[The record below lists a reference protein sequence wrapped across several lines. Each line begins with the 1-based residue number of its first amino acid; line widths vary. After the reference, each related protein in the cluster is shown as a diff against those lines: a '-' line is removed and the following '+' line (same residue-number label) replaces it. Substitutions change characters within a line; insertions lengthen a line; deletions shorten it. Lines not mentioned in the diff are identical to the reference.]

1 MKESE
6 SHSLEII
13 MLATI
18 SVRTYMAYPTYA
30 AGWYSSHNYEHKS
43 HGCNRD
49 ESKNCA
55 ADYET
60 GRHKPCRRC
69 RTRIYC
75 AKACGNTLQYQDGKK
90 GNPCAGA
97 DSQIYAKET
106 GGKTGFVCLY
116 NNVTANFLKKM
127 STNHIATHGG
137 IKGGPST
144 YKQLL
149 IGHNKTLDNKKNY
162 SSKGKGFCEQTK
174 NLDQVIHQ
182 NGDTCY
188 RYLAKEVNEATAKQK
203 ATDFCKSRPSAIK
216 SELCTREN
224 VGKAEYDRLAGVYCD
239 GEGIKDMW
247 CACYNAFKGKCK
259 TNPTAYA
266 GCDGVK
272 SEHDKLIGDIPS
284 DQLSGTVRQQ
294 FEERMH
300 CRNNVCKITDG
311 FKPDGADKCEMNL
324 QLCIQDVDV
333 AGHLVKSG
341 INLTCNNKQVTGGD
355 SDNDGDDSDSGGG
368 GGSGGSKRKRMLLIG
383 GGFTGLSMSIL
394 CCCLILIL
402 ILVL

>member
-1 MKESE
+1 MTY
-6 SHSLEII
+6 
-13 MLATI
+13 ATF
-18 SVRTYMAYPTYA
+18 A
-30 AGWYSSHNYEHKS
+30 AGWYSGHNYEHKS

-55 ADYET
+55 ADVET
-60 GRHKPCRRC
+60 GRHKPCRGC

-75 AKACGNTLQYQDGKK
+75 AKACGNTLQYQAGKK
-90 GNPCAGA
+90 GNPCVEA
-97 DSQIYAKET
+97 DSQIYASET
-106 GGKTGFVCLY
+106 GGTTGFVCLY
-116 NNVTANFLKKM
+116 NNVTAKFLKKM
-127 STNHIATHGG
+127 SANHIATHGG
-137 IKGGPST
+137 LKGGSST

-149 IGHNKTLDNKKNY
+149 IGQSKPNKHNY

-203 ATDFCKSRPSAIK
+203 AIDFCKSRPSAIK

-224 VGKAEYDRLAGVYCD
+224 LGKAEYDRLAGVYCD
-239 GEGIKDMW
+239 GGGVKDMW

-259 TNPTAYA
+259 TNPTAFA
-266 GCDGVK
+266 GCVGVK
-272 SEHDKLIGDIPS
+272 REHDKLIGDIPT
-284 DQLSGTVRQQ
+284 DQMSGTVRQQ

-311 FKPDGADKCEMNL
+311 FKPDGADKCDMNL

-341 INLTCNNKQVTGGD
+341 VSLTCNNKQVTGGGD
-355 SDNDGDDSDSGGG
+355 TDKKIDGVGGGGG
-368 GGSGGSKRKRMLLIG
+368 GGSGNRRKRMLLVG
-383 GGFTGLSMSIL
+383 GGITGLSMSVL
-394 CCCLILIL
+394 CCCLILFLL
-402 ILVL
+402 ILTL